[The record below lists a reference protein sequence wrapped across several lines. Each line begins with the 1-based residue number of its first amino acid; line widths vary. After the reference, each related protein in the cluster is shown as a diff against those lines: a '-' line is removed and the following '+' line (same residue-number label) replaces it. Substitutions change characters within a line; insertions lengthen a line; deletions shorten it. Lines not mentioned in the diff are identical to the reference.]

1 MSSSRYLNSMTE
13 FSEASTDARGG
24 TFRSLQYRNAR
35 IFFLGLGVSNSGSW
49 LQLTATS
56 LLLYRLTGKAADI
69 GYNVAFQY
77 MPMLVLGL
85 WAGTIADRV
94 NRRKITLI
102 TQGLMATQALALGIF
117 AVFDLINPIV
127 IYSLS
132 LILGMVNVF
141 DNPARRGF
149 VTELVPNA
157 YIGNAVSLQVAVMTA
172 SRIVGATLASLLI
185 GPLGFGPLFFLNG
198 LSYLA
203 ILGSLLAIRKS
214 EMFTVVRK
222 QQSRSALTELYHF
235 ILRQPRL
242 RTALVLYVVVA
253 VCSMNFIVS
262 LPKISDIRWGSDSY
276 FGLLVAVIGAGSV
289 VGSLMTARLDRVS
302 HRWYALS
309 MLTLGISSLFLAWAP
324 SVLIAALVCIPLGVG
339 YAAIISSV
347 NSLTQQDT
355 PNNMRSRMFS
365 VTGIIFFGS
374 TPIGGPITGLVA
386 DKVSPEWSIAYGGVA
401 CLLSAGVMFLQIKP
415 WRAESV

>member
-1 MSSSRYLNSMTE
+1 MTE
-13 FSEASTDARGG
+13 FSALPADTDEQVSTVENSGM
-24 TFRSLQYRNAR
+24 FRSLRYRNAR
-35 IFFLGLGVSNSGSW
+35 IFFVGIGVSNIGSW

-77 MPMLVLGL
+77 LPMLFLGV
-85 WAGTIADRV
+85 WAGTIADRF

-102 TQGLMATQALALGIF
+102 TQGLMATQALSLGIL

-132 LILGMVNVF
+132 FILGMVNVF

-157 YIGNAVSLQVAVMTA
+157 YISNAVSLNVAVMTA
-172 SRIVGATLASLLI
+172 GRIVGATLAAILI

-222 QQSRSALTELYHF
+222 QQSGSALTELYRF
-235 ILRQPRL
+235 IVRQPRL
-242 RTALVLYVVVA
+242 RTVLVLYAVVA

-289 VGSLMTARLDRVS
+289 AGSLMTARLDRVS

-309 MLTLGISSLFLAWAP
+309 ILTLGISSLFLAWAP
-324 SVLIAALVCIPLGVG
+324 SVLIAALVCIPLGIG

-347 NSLTQQDT
+347 NSLVQQDT

-365 VTGIIFFGS
+365 VTGMIFFGS
-374 TPIGGPITGLVA
+374 TPIGGPLTGLVA

-401 CLLSAGVMFLQIKP
+401 CLLCAGVMFLQIKP
-415 WRAESV
+415 WRALST